1 MKVRGFSPIII
12 LTILLA
18 IVITAGAS
26 YYIGVNKAGSK
37 STPIPAPTINKNKPC
52 TQEAKVCP
60 DGTSVGRVGP
70 NCEFAPCPAT
80 ETSQDSSKPGWK
92 LYSNKK
98 YGFQISY
105 PDSYQALEDEEN
117 LYGWPNAVV
126 LLYSEGQS
134 YDLPIEAWN
143 TKAEYE
149 AKYKTTPN
157 LTVKE
162 VNGKFITLLNAN
174 FEEEVDEII
183 DTFKALE

>member
-126 LLYSEGQS
+126 LLYSGGQS